1 MKLILPL
8 ALAAV
13 ALSACEID
21 TSALTEVQ
29 ETAAEAQ
36 AAAEMINTRSAQAQ
50 QVMENPGGA
59 LLAAVGATFSKTA
72 TDQPGVFVLTDLQT
86 GCQFLATYGAD
97 GTTVATIAP
106 RVEAAPAGGTRQRC
120 VSVPGLGLPAV
131 EDAEAEG

>member
-1 MKLILPL
+1 MKMILPL

-29 ETAAEAQ
+29 ETAAQAQ
-36 AAAEMINTRSAQAQ
+36 ATAEMINTRTAQAQ
-50 QVMENPGGA
+50 QVIENPGGA

-97 GTTVATIAP
+97 GTTVSSIAP
-106 RVEAAPAGGTRQRC
+106 RVEAAPEGGTRQRC
-120 VSVPGLGLPAV
+120 VAIAGLTPPTS
-131 EDAEAEG
+131 EEG